1 MPRVGESS
9 EALLDRR
16 DTPINFIWVKPHTAR
31 GLKLQA
37 GRVVEDYYE
46 QRDKIQI
53 DM

>member
-1 MPRVGESS
+1 MSCVGESS

-16 DTPINFIWVKPHTAR
+16 DTPINFIRIKPHTAH

-46 QRDKIQI
+46 H
-53 DM
+53 